1 MGSFKNTRLLAL
13 ALVSA
18 AVVPGALVMACSSDN
33 ANPVPPVYPLNDGSA
48 NPQDT
53 GIQGEDSSS
62 PGEDASA
69 DGGDA
74 RAIIP
79 EDAAACTLAHLP
91 ATGAPV
97 SSCWNAADLVNCVP
111 QKDLEFANQCA
122 GTGVTCAP
130 FDNKSRLPG
139 YDGGPLPSYN

>member
-1 MGSFKNTRLLAL
+1 MGPFKNTRLLAL

-18 AVVPGALVMACSSDN
+18 AIVPGALVVACSSNN
-33 ANPVPPVYPLNDGSA
+33 ANPTPPPVYLFEGGQ
-48 NPQDT
+48 QDT
-53 GIQGEDSSS
+53 GTPGEDSSS
-62 PGEDASA
+62 PVGEDASA

-91 ATGAPV
+91 APGSPV
-97 SSCWNAADLVNCVP
+97 SGCWNATDLVHCVP
-111 QKDLEFANQCA
+111 QLDLEFANQCA

-130 FDNKSRLPG
+130 FDNTRLPG
-139 YDGGPLPSYN
+139 YDGGALPSYN